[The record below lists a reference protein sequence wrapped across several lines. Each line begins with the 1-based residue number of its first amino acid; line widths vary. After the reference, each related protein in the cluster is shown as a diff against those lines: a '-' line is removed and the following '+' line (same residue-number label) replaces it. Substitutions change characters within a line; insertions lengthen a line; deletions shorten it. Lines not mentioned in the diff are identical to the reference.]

1 MNQGRLQDA
10 LQLFEQTIAKDPTL
24 SRAHNNRAALLIRLG
39 VDVSDLLLPLATAL
53 ATSETTDDFGRHLIN
68 LCMVAAYG
76 TDQGGQDVL
85 TVVDTAARTVIEEQ
99 CPEHQRGLILEY
111 LSNLIAGFRDVA
123 GFRAAL
129 AQRRWKEASGALCSA
144 RATFQRASL
153 AGLVGG
159 VDDAVR
165 YLDLARRIF
174 AFVEDIAAGRV
185 DDPAEARDKAMQLHE
200 NAAKLRTE
208 NPDSLLCRL
217 LDVLGWFLSLLLH
230 QLDFLARAQDS
241 YRRVD
246 DDVQMLIWLSTA
258 AYRRL
263 GDDLI
268 GMISVGDRL
277 CQTGALDDSN
287 THRESA
293 R

>member
-1 MNQGRLQDA
+1 MTEEEFQTLVRDVQAAHADGRYDDEAALWERAVAAFPEKPHFLHNLALARMNQGRLQDA

-39 VDVSDLLLPLATAL
+39 VDVSDLLLPFATAL

-174 AFVEDIAAGRV
+174 A
-185 DDPAEARDKAMQLHE
+185 
-200 NAAKLRTE
+200 
-208 NPDSLLCRL
+208 
-217 LDVLGWFLSLLLH
+217 
-230 QLDFLARAQDS
+230 
-241 YRRVD
+241 
-246 DDVQMLIWLSTA
+246 
-258 AYRRL
+258 
-263 GDDLI
+263 
-268 GMISVGDRL
+268 
-277 CQTGALDDSN
+277 
-287 THRESA
+287 
-293 R
+293 